1 MNSCSNVNIRGPVM
15 EAYKKQS
22 DLPFYVFVDVN
33 LPPVVDEDNRHR
45 WLSEIDKTML
55 DLQAEGYADPC
66 PANIVFF
73 HNDPS
78 HYLINRQIGNDA
90 DRLWMKHYA
99 AELPPVPHP
108 PTDMCR
114 RFMQAHRQRVAPP
127 ADFPDFN

>member
-1 MNSCSNVNIRGPVM
+1 M
-15 EAYKKQS
+15 EANKKQS

-33 LPPVVDEDNRHR
+33 LPPVVDEDNWHR